1 VRTVASG
8 IWRIAATG
16 GTPDEIEFRDGM
28 HGAAAWALATLL
40 TAVIAFGGAQSL
52 TRLAAPSTGT
62 AGPSTSVAAENVIA
76 YDIDRLFRGLRS
88 DNNIEYTRAEAAR
101 ILLTAS
107 SHRGIL
113 PEDRGELVR
122 LVMART
128 GLGQPE
134 AERRIDDVIA
144 RARENIARARKSAV
158 ILAFSTGAAALI
170 GLAAAWFAAGEGGK
184 HRDGTPPSLVW
195 GRRRRS

>member
-62 AGPSTSVAAENVIA
+62 GGSQHSERQSGAVGAHYGSPVK
-76 YDIDRLFRGLRS
+76 RGRQHGDQKKHPL
-88 DNNIEYTRAEAAR
+88 EATRKR
-101 ILLTAS
+101 
-107 SHRGIL
+107 
-113 PEDRGELVR
+113 D
-122 LVMART
+122 
-128 GLGQPE
+128 
-134 AERRIDDVIA
+134 
-144 RARENIARARKSAV
+144 
-158 ILAFSTGAAALI
+158 
-170 GLAAAWFAAGEGGK
+170 
-184 HRDGTPPSLVW
+184 RDG
-195 GRRRRS
+195 GRGGGQDEAGGPHEIKRA